1 MQKGKAGTCE
11 EQCIKVARM
20 AWPTSES
27 TIKAA
32 VYFHF
37 MTSKMSE
44 QKIALVV
51 RRVL

>member
-1 MQKGKAGTCE
+1 MDFQADTCE

-20 AWPTSES
+20 ALATAES
-27 TIKAA
+27 TIKVA